1 MIIGSDIIRTTQMG
15 LKSREGYYSSVMD
28 GLCGEATIKP
38 MQKVLG
44 TMVDGIV
51 SQVSDI
57 VKELQRAM
65 NDNKLPW

>member
-1 MIIGSDIIRTTQMG
+1 
-15 LKSREGYYSSVMD
+15 MD

>member
-1 MIIGSDIIRTTQMG
+1 MWRSNNQTD
-15 LKSREGYYSSVMD
+15 
-28 GLCGEATIKP
+28 A
-38 MQKVLG
+38 KVLG

-57 VKELQRAM
+57 VKELERAM

>member
-1 MIIGSDIIRTTQMG
+1 
-15 LKSREGYYSSVMD
+15 MD

-38 MQKVLG
+38 MQKGLG

>member
-1 MIIGSDIIRTTQMG
+1 MIIGSDIIRTIQMG
-15 LKSREGYYSSVMD
+15 LKSRGGYYSSVMD

-38 MQKVLG
+38 MQKGLG